1 MGAVGARKA
10 CVSSQFTAGL
20 WISLGARGRAGYH
33 AAMTQDRITQ
43 LEETIAHLTRQV
55 EELNEVV
62 ARQDTDLSKMTHR
75 VKMLMEREAQ
85 RESAGTGGV
94 ILGDERPPHY

>member
-1 MGAVGARKA
+1 M
-10 CVSSQFTAGL
+10 S
-20 WISLGARGRAGYH
+20 
-33 AAMTQDRITQ
+33 QDRITQ

-62 ARQDTDLSKMTHR
+62 ARQDTELSKMTHH